1 MVLPFRS
8 SSSGEPPGV
17 AIKPAGNW
25 KNHGSPNHPK
35 AAKSKN
41 ANRHFRRLFH
51 DRIVRGF
58 GGSSFTVEKVIMVA
72 ARLQSFCAFDDLAW
86 KIQEFRSV
94 MPPVMKS
101 KFFIAAF
108 AASLIFA
115 APASADEDN
124 PLAKQ
129 MEVMNDA
136 YKAMRRLEDLTKG
149 PALARE
155 AQDAM
160 IKAIVETPEMV
171 KAMPDGPDKAK
182 ASAQYRIMMGNLIA
196 TLAQLELAFLDGD
209 KAKVDEIIGK
219 MRDSKK
225 EGHDKFMEDE

>member
-1 MVLPFRS
+1 
-8 SSSGEPPGV
+8 
-17 AIKPAGNW
+17 
-25 KNHGSPNHPK
+25 
-35 AAKSKN
+35 
-41 ANRHFRRLFH
+41 
-51 DRIVRGF
+51 
-58 GGSSFTVEKVIMVA
+58 MVA

-160 IKAIVETPEMV
+160 IKAIVESPEMV